1 MEIAERRAYS
11 VASSTST
18 FCHTTYTT
26 FDYCRVVADIL
37 LPLLSTVERDFFFA
51 IIVRVSPTTERKVMA
66 CSRFDTPPSC
76 TVDNASFLV
85 AVNAL
90 TLFLFARIDS
100 QLRNANPRDFSRL
113 FIGRTAVV
121 GWPLNKRFTKIGD
134 NLDAVLALACAVVD
148 SPDFLARDAVFCP
161 GGRGK
166 FCPLNGTYTA
176 RLTIDLGARYN
187 IQMAM
192 HMQSQPF
199 TRFSF
204 VRLRHVLSHCL
215 GMSWMHGGAATL
227 CWPLRMRLVCPL
239 SVCCIFVK
247 TLADGTP
254 LFSVRFSVPLVGCML
269 HFYVLLAPL
278 LVMLLSTFSCTK
290 LLVMVS
296 SSLVLVILSHFCVV
310 LSLGLR

>member
-37 LPLLSTVERDFFFA
+37 LPLLSTVKRDFVA
-51 IIVRVSPTTERKVMA
+51 IIVRVNPTTERKVMA

-100 QLRNANPRDFSRL
+100 QLRIANPRDFSRL

-148 SPDFLARDAVFCP
+148 L
-161 GGRGK
+161 
-166 FCPLNGTYTA
+166 L
-176 RLTIDLGARYN
+176 
-187 IQMAM
+187 
-192 HMQSQPF
+192 
-199 TRFSF
+199 SF
-204 VRLRHVLSHCL
+204 V
-215 GMSWMHGGAATL
+215 
-227 CWPLRMRLVCPL
+227 
-239 SVCCIFVK
+239 
-247 TLADGTP
+247 LADVASSALLMGLTP
-254 LFSVRFSVPLVGCML
+254 LG
-269 HFYVLLAPL
+269 
-278 LVMLLSTFSCTK
+278 
-290 LLVMVS
+290 
-296 SSLVLVILSHFCVV
+296 
-310 LSLGLR
+310 